1 MKQLNDKNKKLN
13 EKYIKLKEENELIT
27 QKLINISYFNNNNI
41 NNNIN
46 NFENTNINLESARR
60 FIYSK
65 ISNLNNKNLQI
76 KIENQ
81 KNLK

>member
-46 NFENTNINLESARR
+46 NFENTNINLDNISW
-60 FIYSK
+60 FIYYK
-65 ISNLNNKNLQI
+65 ITDLPKYPI
-76 KIENQ
+76 
-81 KNLK
+81 